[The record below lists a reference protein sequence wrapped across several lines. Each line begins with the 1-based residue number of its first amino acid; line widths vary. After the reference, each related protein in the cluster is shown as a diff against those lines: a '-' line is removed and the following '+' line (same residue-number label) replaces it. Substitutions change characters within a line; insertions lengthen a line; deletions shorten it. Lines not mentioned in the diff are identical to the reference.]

1 MDAVTQKILSLS
13 GLCRRAGGVVPG
25 ADAVITAVQKRSHM
39 PVAVV
44 MSSFA
49 SDRTKKQITDKTA
62 NAGIPLIII
71 EADAYD
77 IGEKL
82 GIISSCAVYAL
93 TGKGPAANILQIAR
107 EANIVRKAD
116 R

>member
-1 MDAVTQKILSLS
+1 MDAQTLKILSLS

-25 ADAVITAVQKRSHM
+25 ADAVITALQRKSPR
-39 PVAVV
+39 PVAVI
-44 MSSFA
+44 MSGSA

-62 NAGIPLIII
+62 SAGVPLIII

-93 TGKGPAANILQIAR
+93 MGKGPSVNILKMAR
-107 EANIVRKAD
+107 EAGLVREAD
-116 R
+116 

>member
-1 MDAVTQKILSLS
+1 MDAQTLKILSLS

-25 ADAVITAVQKRSHM
+25 ADAVITALQRKSPR
-39 PVAVV
+39 PAAVI
-44 MSSFA
+44 MSGSA

-62 NAGIPLIII
+62 SAGVPLIII

-93 TGKGPAANILQIAR
+93 MGKGPSVNILKMAR
-107 EANIVRKAD
+107 EAGLVREAD
-116 R
+116 

>member
-1 MDAVTQKILSLS
+1 MDAVTQRILSLS

-25 ADAVITAVQKRSHM
+25 ADAVITAVQKKSPR

-44 MSSFA
+44 MSDSA
-49 SDRTKKQITDKTA
+49 SDRTKKRISDKTA
-62 NAGIPLIII
+62 NAGVPLIII
-71 EADAYD
+71 EADAYG

-93 TGKGPAANILQIAR
+93 TGKGPAAQILKIAR
-107 EANIVRKAD
+107 EANLVPTAGR
-116 R
+116 

>member
-1 MDAVTQKILSLS
+1 MDAMTQKILSLS

-25 ADAVITAVQKRSHM
+25 ADAVIAAVQRKSPR

-44 MSSFA
+44 MSDSA

-71 EADAYD
+71 QADTYD

-93 TGKGPAANILQIAR
+93 TGKGPAVQILQIAR
-107 EANIVRKAD
+107 EADLVLKLAD
-116 R
+116 

>member
-25 ADAVITAVQKRSHM
+25 GDAVITALQKKSPR

-44 MSSFA
+44 MSGTA
-49 SDRTKKQITDKTA
+49 SDRTKKQICDKTA
-62 NAGIPLIII
+62 NAGVPLIII
-71 EADAYD
+71 EADVYD
-77 IGEKL
+77 IGERL

-93 TGKGPAANILQIAR
+93 TGKGPSAQILKIAR
-107 EANIVRKAD
+107 EANIVRVSD